1 MLYIVDRD
9 YGGIVTLGFGNDWV
23 IVEGKRKKDGF
34 GETVSGFELLETTS
48 IAGTNELRQFI
59 NSDVYMFTK

>member
-1 MLYIVDRD
+1 M
-9 YGGIVTLGFGNDWV
+9 

-34 GETVSGFELLETTS
+34 GETVSSWKLLETIS

>member
-1 MLYIVDRD
+1 M
-9 YGGIVTLGFGNDWV
+9 

-48 IAGTNELRQFI
+48 IAGTNELLQFI